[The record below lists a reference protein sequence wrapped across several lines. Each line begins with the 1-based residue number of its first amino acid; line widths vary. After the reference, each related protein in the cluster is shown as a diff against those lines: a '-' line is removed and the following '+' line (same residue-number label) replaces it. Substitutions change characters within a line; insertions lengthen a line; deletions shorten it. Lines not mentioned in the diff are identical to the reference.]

1 MGCHALLHGVF
12 LTQGLN
18 PHLLHLLPWQAD
30 SLLLLGHLGSPSLP
44 LRVPRELTSCVEV
57 LANQPQS
64 LLSQQLCSNS
74 AFARRAGNLK
84 GREGLEP
91 RPASAKKRLHV
102 LPGL

>member
-1 MGCHALLHGVF
+1 MSLASPALAGGF
-12 LTQGLN
+12 FTTN
-18 PHLLHLLPWQAD
+18 ATWEAPA
-30 SLLLLGHLGSPSLP
+30 S

-64 LLSQQLCSNS
+64 VLSQQLCSNS
-74 AFARRAGNLK
+74 AFARRAGDLK

-91 RPASAKKRLHV
+91 RPAGAKKRLHV